1 MQEKKIRY
9 YLIDGI
15 RDIAIINMVI
25 FHFLYDVYI
34 VYQKL
39 LCLIK
44 DL

>member
-15 RDIAIINMVI
+15 RGIAIINMVI

-34 VYQKL
+34 VYEQSPT
-39 LCLIK
+39 
-44 DL
+44 